1 MTSQNG
7 PRHGATQQP
16 WWDEQQPVTARIP
29 SQIPAQRGAPAPG
42 AQEGPPAPEVSRGT
56 GRRLARWSGV
66 LVATVLVLAIGMAIG
81 GSGTRQET
89 AAAAPAS
96 SSADQGRIATLEQQL
111 ADAQRSNQTLQSEL
125 DSRTTAPPVPAAPA
139 IPAAPVETGPATT
152 VSDGTYEVGVD
163 LAPGRY
169 KTPGPNGSGA
179 LDMCYVARSRNDSGE
194 LGSIIANDI
203 AQGSSS
209 VTVKKGEFAKFS
221 GGCTWTKQ

>member
-1 MTSQNG
+1 MTTQNG

-29 SQIPAQRGAPAPG
+29 SQIPAQRGAPAPVG
-42 AQEGPPAPEVSRGT
+42 REGRPAPEASRGT
-56 GRRLARWSGV
+56 GRRLARWSGFLVVAV
-66 LVATVLVLAIGMAIG
+66 LLLAIGMALG
-81 GSGTRQET
+81 GSGARQET
-89 AAAAPAS
+89 VAAAPAS

-125 DSRTTAPPVPAAPA
+125 DSRTTTPPAPVAPA
-139 IPAAPVETGPATT
+139 VPAAPVETGPATT

-163 LAPGRY
+163 LAAGRY
-169 KTPGPNGSGA
+169 KTPGPDGSGA
-179 LDMCYVARSRNDSGE
+179 LDMCYVARSSNDSGE
-194 LGSIIANDI
+194 LDSIIANDI
-203 AQGSSS
+203 AQGPSS